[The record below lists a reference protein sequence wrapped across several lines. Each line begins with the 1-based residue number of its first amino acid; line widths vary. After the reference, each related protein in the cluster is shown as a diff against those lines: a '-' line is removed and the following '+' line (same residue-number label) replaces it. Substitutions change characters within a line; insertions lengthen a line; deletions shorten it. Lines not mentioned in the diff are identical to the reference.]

1 MQRRQQAML
10 NHRTSWRQ
18 VETHDI
24 SILREIARTF
34 PKFTVK
40 KCKNQRD
47 EPDIGKNVEGAQP

>member
-1 MQRRQQAML
+1 ML